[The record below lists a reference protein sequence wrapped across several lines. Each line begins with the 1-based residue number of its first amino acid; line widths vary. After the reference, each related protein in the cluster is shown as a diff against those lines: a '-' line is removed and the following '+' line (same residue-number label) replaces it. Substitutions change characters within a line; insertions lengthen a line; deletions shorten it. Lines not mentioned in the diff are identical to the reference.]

1 MLIFQLSM
9 VWETNQQYSHGFIVP
24 FLMIYLIIKLPT
36 SHFEAKEK
44 SKLPFQGKATFL
56 IGIPLI
62 LTILPIW
69 VIRGANPDWRLLN
82 LVMFAIILLI
92 SSTWIYDKGGLNLLK
107 LLAFPLLFFI
117 VAIPWTLATDL
128 QLTQCLQQKVSE
140 TIVDILLLL
149 EHSATLQGTI
159 IDVGVF
165 GQIGVDQ
172 ACSGI
177 NGLQAS
183 MVVSLFLGAYFGL
196 PILQRITLYISGLII
211 AVIMNLIRAFSMSFV
226 KVKGRGELL
235 DSPVFSLGNWDA

>member
-82 LVMFAIILLI
+82 LVMFAIIILI

-117 VAIPWTLATDL
+117 VAIPWPLATDL
-128 QLTQCLQQKVSE
+128 QLTQWLQQKVSE
-140 TIVDILLLL
+140 TIVDLLLLL

-183 MVVSLFLGAYFGL
+183 MVVSLFL
-196 PILQRITLYISGLII
+196 
-211 AVIMNLIRAFSMSFV
+211 
-226 KVKGRGELL
+226 
-235 DSPVFSLGNWDA
+235 